1 MSNELVLQVGVKILL
16 KNESEQFLLL
26 RRSLKKY
33 PDAKG
38 RWDIVGGRVE
48 PGTTLLENL
57 QREVR
62 EETGLEIIGE
72 PRLVAA
78 QDILRVPG
86 RHIVRLTYTGTAR
99 GKVRLDENENDRYQW
114 CSREELLRLED
125 VDVYFKELLANAS
138 LLGSGQFFWS

>member
-1 MSNELVLQVGVKILL
+1 MENNLVLQVGVKILL
-16 KNESEQFLLL
+16 KNESGQFLLL

-33 PDAKG
+33 PDANG

-86 RHIVRLTYTGTAR
+86 RHVIRLTYAGLA
-99 GKVRLDENENDRYQW
+99 GGDVWLDEQENDAYQW
-114 CSREELLRLED
+114 LTREELQKLED
-125 VDVYFKELLANAS
+125 VDVYVKELLD
-138 LLGSGQFFWS
+138 GQFRWGI